1 MSSLLDQG
9 KDLLSN
15 LIARYRDRVDYL
27 AIRLE
32 ESEGADILLRGR

>member
-1 MSSLLDQG
+1 MLSLLDQG
-9 KDLLSN
+9 KDLLST

-32 ESEGADILLRGR
+32 ESEGADYFAAGR